1 MNGLHAIPP
10 MFSTR
15 FHQLLRQIFSSDS
28 VLQLVSVKAIGPL
41 SSYAEGGEADPR
53 LGALV
58 PALGMIFKNI
68 NGSAGLNDGAELND
82 GAGSTAIESQ
92 LRVLCWLMADR
103 AKTVYETIVNQR
115 KTQIVSDSDSPPEDG
130 HTLREWERTGCYYGQ
145 TPRRFRP
152 FYEGRNVE
160 KSVNMNDEGSR
171 RKFYSTYGKKT
182 LTGGLMALW
191 CPHLVCVGFHLMPK
205 AEGRNDVF
213 SAIFKHWSEAPKVV
227 VYDFACQLG
236 PYCMIHEPEF
246 FKDTLFVIDELHAK
260 GHTNCSQAC
269 YISNYMQVQPAIGS
283 INSSAAECSNSGL
296 KRIRKS
302 VSYMDQNHA
311 FMFTYVYLSVWNRKR
326 EREFKREG
334 QKRLDRL

>member
-1 MNGLHAIPP
+1 
-10 MFSTR
+10 MFSSR

-41 SSYAEGGEADPR
+41 SSYADGGNANPR

-58 PALGMIFKNI
+58 PALGMIFKN
-68 NGSAGLNDGAELND
+68 LHGAPVL
-82 GAGSTAIESQ
+82 SAIETQ
-92 LRVLCWLMADR
+92 LRVLCRLMANR
-103 AKTVYETIVNQR
+103 AKIVYETIVNQR
-115 KTQIVSDSDSPPEDG
+115 KAEVIVGDGGPPEDG
-130 HTLREWERTGCYYGQ
+130 HTLQEWERTGCYYGQ
-145 TPRRFRP
+145 SPSRLRP
-152 FYEGRNVE
+152 FYEGRDVE
-160 KSVNMNDEGSR
+160 KSVNMNDEGSC

-213 SAIFKHWSEAPKVV
+213 SAIFKYWSEAPKVV

-236 PYCMIHEPEF
+236 PYCMTREPEF
-246 FKDTLFVIDELHAK
+246 FKDTLFVIDEMHAK

-269 YISNYMQVQPAIGS
+269 YISNYMQVQPTIGS

-311 FMFTYVYLSVWNRKR
+311 FMFTYVYLSTWNRKR
-326 EREFKREG
+326 ERAFKREG
-334 QKRLDRL
+334 QKRLLRLYE